1 LDPQLFSTI
10 VEHAADL
17 VAGRINA
24 KYSPVEVAQWL
35 DDCVSTASRALA
47 NARTQAS
54 SSASPKFRRIEEDV
68 LIQNGLGQFFAAKLR
83 AGVLYEIYRKTGDAE
98 AGKLALEQYLK
109 ARDAWAAMAQRAQK
123 VYRSNITYG
132 RVPIRQGHWIDRLP
146 NIDKDV
152 DALRSALQSRPSTP
166 PQNAQQT
173 IQAVMQ
179 RSRRSS
185 LACSHTPEPRFRP
198 GKPVEIALHVPR
210 VHTDAL
216 PSSVLLHY
224 RHVNQAERWRSADM
238 EHAQSVFRS
247 AIPAEY
253 TNSPFPLQYY
263 FELRRGNTD
272 AWFYPAFNST
282 WSNQPYFAIYK
293 REARNQ
299 ENL

>member
-17 VAGRINA
+17 LAGRVNA

-35 DDCVSTASRALA
+35 DDCASAASQALA

-54 SSASPKFRRIEEDV
+54 SSSSPEFQRIEEDV

-109 ARDAWAAMAQRAQK
+109 ARDAWKAMAQRAQK

-132 RVPIRQGHWIDRLP
+132 RAPIRQGHWTDRLP
-146 NIDKDV
+146 DIDKDV
-152 DALRSALQSRPSTP
+152 DALRAALQTQPVAPAR
-166 PQNAQQT
+166 QAQQAIRAAT
-173 IQAVMQ
+173 Q
-179 RSRRSS
+179 RSRRPSID
-185 LACSHTPEPRFRP
+185 CSHTPEPRFQP
-198 GKPVEIALHVPR
+198 GKPLAIVLHVPR
-210 VHTDAL
+210 MHADA

-224 RHVNQAERWRSADM
+224 RHVNQAERWRSAEM
-238 EHAQSVFRS
+238 ERGQNVFRS
-247 AIPAEY
+247 AIPDEY
-253 TNSPFPLQYY
+253 TSSPFPLQYY
-263 FELRRGNTD
+263 FELRRGTSD
-272 AWFYPAFNST
+272 AWLYPAFNIT